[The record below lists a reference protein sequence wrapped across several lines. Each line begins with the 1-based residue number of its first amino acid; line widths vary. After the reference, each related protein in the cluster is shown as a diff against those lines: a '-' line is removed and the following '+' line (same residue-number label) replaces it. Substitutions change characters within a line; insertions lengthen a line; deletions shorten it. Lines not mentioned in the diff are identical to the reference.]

1 MISILLWLQRN
12 LVTYAL
18 NGFFLMAVTI
28 SLNIGFALPYVSLQ
42 TEKQSVLKQKPMSKT
57 AKIG

>member
-1 MISILLWLQRN
+1 MISILPWLPRN
-12 LVTYAL
+12 LVTYEL

-28 SLNIGFALPYVSLQ
+28 SLNIVFALPSVSLQ